1 MKRPP
6 SPFPT
11 VPPPGEL
18 LDVLNKLG
26 STVVFPPDA
35 YPNGP
40 ELVHTPRVL
49 GLLLA
54 RVDNLNHA
62 MYHELTKY
70 EDVSDFL
77 DLTNSYVEWCKGN
90 FALVVGQVYSALYLY
105 SAMMMRFPDKE
116 IQDIAEELIQVG
128 MKLGGAALARQEAGN
143 DGWRLGDVGR
153 RQSGSGG

>member
-1 MKRPP
+1 VKRPA

-11 VPPPGEL
+11 IPAPGEL

-26 STVVFPPDA
+26 STVIFPPDA
-35 YPNGP
+35 YPDGP
-40 ELVHTPRVL
+40 ELQHTPRVL

-62 MYHELTKY
+62 MYHELTQY
-70 EDVSDFL
+70 DDVADFL

-90 FALVVGQVYSALYLY
+90 LSLVVGQVYSAVYLY
-105 SAMMMRFPDKE
+105 SAMLMRFPDNE

-128 MKLGGAALARQEAGN
+128 MKLGNAARERQEAHRE
-143 DGWRLGDVGR
+143 GWRLGDVGK
-153 RQSGSGG
+153 RQPGSG